1 LQAYVGAK
9 CVGFYFNKTVEKL
22 FHVRLEIWQ
31 SILMGATVLWINAES
46 SMLTRIV
53 DSNRVLSRALF
64 LNAKHTAQDLEGSR
78 ISIGSNNNV
87 NSVEAEEGTL
97 RGDKGI
103 REEQDVDQTSYL
115 MRAVSLARNESLLLA
130 CAFFCLMVSSVSSLI
145 LPNYQGR
152 ILDHV
157 IQGAV
162 ALFKRDVI
170 LLIVFSLITGLFEA
184 VRNLSFTVVSKRV
197 LKTLQDKLFTGIVIQ
212 DIAYF
217 DGTTS
222 GELTSRLT
230 NDVSSM
236 AEPVNWM
243 LSALLRNLLS
253 LAGGFGMCFFI
264 SWKLS
269 MLAFTTMAPI
279 MHITAVYSRWSREL
293 NRKRYALLAEANSS
307 AAEALGNIRTVRAFS
322 TEDVEIDRFKSKTLA
337 AMQKGVRDAFAY
349 AGAVAINDW
358 LDLGASVLILWYFPP
373 SNPLMHL
380 TWFLNVI
387 EGSSQ
392 YMTQGLAH
400 EEISFGQICSRAA

>member
-64 LNAKHTAQDLEGSR
+64 LNAKRTAQDLEGSR

-222 GELTSRLT
+222 GEVNNIQSR
-230 NDVSSM
+230 V
-236 AEPVNWM
+236 
-243 LSALLRNLLS
+243 
-253 LAGGFGMCFFI
+253 
-264 SWKLS
+264 
-269 MLAFTTMAPI
+269 
-279 MHITAVYSRWSREL
+279 
-293 NRKRYALLAEANSS
+293 
-307 AAEALGNIRTVRAFS
+307 
-322 TEDVEIDRFKSKTLA
+322 
-337 AMQKGVRDAFAY
+337 
-349 AGAVAINDW
+349 
-358 LDLGASVLILWYFPP
+358 
-373 SNPLMHL
+373 
-380 TWFLNVI
+380 
-387 EGSSQ
+387 
-392 YMTQGLAH
+392 
-400 EEISFGQICSRAA
+400 

>member
-222 GELTSRLT
+222 GEVNNIQSR
-230 NDVSSM
+230 V
-236 AEPVNWM
+236 
-243 LSALLRNLLS
+243 
-253 LAGGFGMCFFI
+253 
-264 SWKLS
+264 
-269 MLAFTTMAPI
+269 
-279 MHITAVYSRWSREL
+279 
-293 NRKRYALLAEANSS
+293 
-307 AAEALGNIRTVRAFS
+307 
-322 TEDVEIDRFKSKTLA
+322 
-337 AMQKGVRDAFAY
+337 
-349 AGAVAINDW
+349 
-358 LDLGASVLILWYFPP
+358 
-373 SNPLMHL
+373 
-380 TWFLNVI
+380 
-387 EGSSQ
+387 
-392 YMTQGLAH
+392 
-400 EEISFGQICSRAA
+400 